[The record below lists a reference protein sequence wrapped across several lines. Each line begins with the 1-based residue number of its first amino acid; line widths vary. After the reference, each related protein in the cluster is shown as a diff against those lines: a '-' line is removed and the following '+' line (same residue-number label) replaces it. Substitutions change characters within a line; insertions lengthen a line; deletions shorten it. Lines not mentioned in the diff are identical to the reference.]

1 MFLADFAHNVYIP
14 RRLLKPSSVAAI
26 QDAINA
32 AERLLGHRPSL
43 DDAASLLP
51 DLAAMQLRRGL
62 SRATGNR
69 QARTLAAILRMA
81 WRRGRIATEPT
92 KELLPEAHRN
102 PEAWSAADVARIVA
116 TADQLGEHLTRAY
129 VFAVYETGLRIGDV
143 YYATT
148 YDAASGIVR
157 VRERKTGQYR
167 AFVLNDTAK
176 QSILQVCPQP
186 SGGLLPRPW
195 THYAPLSKRLR
206 RVLRAAGLPHGRRD
220 LWQKLRRTVATLA
233 NGAGLDATAV
243 LGHSARWVTQTFY
256 IDKRQASPLDVASHL
271 PPITLR
277 PAH

>member
-1 MFLADFAHNVYIP
+1 MFLADFVRNVYIP
-14 RRLLKPSSVAAI
+14 RRLLKPASVAAI
-26 QDAINA
+26 QDAILA
-32 AERLLGHRPSL
+32 VERLLGHRPSL

-51 DLAAMQLRRGL
+51 DIAAMQVRRGL

-81 WRRGRIATEPT
+81 WRRGLIATEPK

-102 PEAWSAADVARIVA
+102 PEAWSAADVACIVA
-116 TADQLGEHLTRAY
+116 TAERLGEQLTRAY

-148 YDAASGIVR
+148 YDSASGVVR
-157 VRERKTGQYR
+157 VQERKTGQYR
-167 AFVLNDTAK
+167 AFVLSEPARRA
-176 QSILQVCPQP
+176 IAQVCAQP
-186 SGGLLPRPW
+186 EGGLLPRPW
-195 THYAPLSKRLR
+195 TNYAPLSKRLR
-206 RVLRAAGLPHGRRD
+206 RVLRAADLQHGRRD

-233 NGAGLDATAV
+233 SGAGLDATAV